1 MACMKITA
9 AEARELAGPTP
20 QERVNLVYQMI
31 REAAKE
37 GKRKLA
43 LHDEFWVRDAYSGAP
58 AYKTAKELLEAD
70 GYKVSFYYNAGSFA
84 VDMYTVV
91 EW

>member
-1 MACMKITA
+1 MKIT

-20 QERVNLVYQMI
+20 QDKVDLVYPMI
-31 REAAKE
+31 REAASA
-37 GKRKLA
+37 GKFRVS
-43 LHDEFWVRDAYSGAP
+43 LHDDFWVRDAYSGTA
-58 AYKTAKELLEAD
+58 AYKTAKGLLEAD
-70 GYKVSFYYNAGSFA
+70 GYKVSFYYNEGSFA

>member
-1 MACMKITA
+1 MKITA

-20 QERVNLVYQMI
+20 QERVELIYQMI
-31 REAAKE
+31 REAACA
-37 GKRKLA
+37 GKRKLP
-43 LHDEFWVRDAYSGAP
+43 LHDDFWVREGYSNTE
-58 AYKTAKELLEAD
+58 AYKKAKAILESD
-70 GYKVSFYYNAGSFA
+70 GYKVSFYYNAGSIA